1 MLTESLKTSQDSEYI
16 HVPHGSD
23 TSVPYGSDSSVP
35 YGSDSSVPYGSD
47 SSVPFCSWESIYEC
61 IKNNG
66 LLNIPIDILFHYNK
80 SVVNEVVVAVS
91 PVNTNTPIGVL
102 LEGYNMQNV
111 NLQDNNNDGL
121 EDNNHFHFLSDTLHR
136 KLMELLNQEGLL
148 NKDVNILYK
157 VNSHVNDVVKICYTE
172 NNSHHT
178 LYTYNHNIREL
189 AFIVSSS
196 ESVEEI
202 NQLLAM
208 DPVNV
213 FIRKLK

>member
-1 MLTESLKTSQDSEYI
+1 MLTESLKTSQDNEYI
-16 HVPHGSD
+16 HVE
-23 TSVPYGSDSSVP
+23 
-35 YGSDSSVPYGSD
+35 
-47 SSVPFCSWESIYEC
+47 FCSWDKIYEC
-61 IKNNG
+61 IENNG
-66 LLNIPIDILFHYNK
+66 LLNIPISILFHYNK

-91 PVNTNTPIGVL
+91 PVNTNTPIGIL

-111 NLQDNNNDGL
+111 NLQ
-121 EDNNHFHFLSDTLHR
+121 DNNHFHFLSDTLHR

-172 NNSHHT
+172 NNSKHT
-178 LYTYNHNIREL
+178 LYTYNHNIREI

-202 NQLLAM
+202 NQLLEM
-208 DPVNV
+208 NPINV

>member
-1 MLTESLKTSQDSEYI
+1 MLTESLKTNQDNEYI
-16 HVPHGSD
+16 HVA
-23 TSVPYGSDSSVP
+23 
-35 YGSDSSVPYGSD
+35 
-47 SSVPFCSWESIYEC
+47 FCTWESIYEC
-61 IKNNG
+61 IESNG

-91 PVNTNTPIGVL
+91 PVNTNTNIGIL
-102 LEGYNMQNV
+102 LEGYNMKNV
-111 NLQDNNNDGL
+111 NLQDNDNDGL
-121 EDNNHFHFLSDTLHR
+121 EDNDHFHFLSDTLHR

-178 LYTYNHNIREL
+178 LYTYNHNIREI

-202 NQLLAM
+202 NQLLEM
-208 DPVNV
+208 NPVNV

>member
-1 MLTESLKTSQDSEYI
+1 MLTESLKSSQDSEYI
-16 HVPHGSD
+16 HVP
-23 TSVPYGSDSSVP
+23 YGSDNSVH
-35 YGSDSSVPYGSD
+35 
-47 SSVPFCSWESIYEC
+47 FCSWESIYEC

-66 LLNIPIDILFHYNK
+66 LLNIPISILFHYNK

-91 PVNTNTPIGVL
+91 PVNTNTPLGIL

-121 EDNNHFHFLSDTLHR
+121 EDNNHFHFLSDTLHK

-172 NNSHHT
+172 NNSKHT

-189 AFIVSSS
+189 AFVVSSS

-202 NQLLAM
+202 NQLLEM
-208 DPVNV
+208 NPINV